1 MKKTVKITIKGFS
14 YHLDEDAYQALNDYL
29 QAIGKQFASNE
40 ESKEIVEEVECRIA
54 EIFTDW
60 TNDQKQVITLD
71 DIHRLIKIIGEPNDF
86 ASGEEEE
93 TKEPTTSN
101 TNENGKVYRDKD
113 NAVFGGVC
121 SGLGNYFAIDPLL
134 LRLLFVILVLF
145 YGLSLWAYI
154 ILWIVIPAA
163 ITPEQKMTMK
173 SRKYKQGKWKQKVSG
188 EFKDIKN
195 GPAYRGA
202 SDMASNVGKGL
213 AEVVHVIF
221 RVLAVLIG
229 VALLISG
236 MAILIGF
243 ISAFIFAEPLSISF
257 FPDVDSFRAFAEL
270 FVRPTSLTLIS
281 VTAFLVII
289 LPVLALIYWGLK
301 LILRFQTQGNTLW
314 IVGLTTWVL
323 SLIILVGTSMYE
335 ARNYA
340 FALEQDGSA
349 IIEPAPDTLY
359 IKTKELANTRVI
371 NYEFFDADIE
381 YVKSDE
387 FPNRIFWETRIDFRK
402 STSDELRVSW
412 EKTIR
417 GYQRNS
423 QKDEN
428 SHIGYDW
435 EMKGDTLFLPAHFY
449 TEDLP
454 AYRIPEYDVEIEIPE
469 NQVIHMDESVE
480 SQIGYIRTTE
490 YISRYSMGGK
500 MWKMQEE
507 GLTELEK
514 K

>member
-40 ESKEIVEEVECRIA
+40 ESKEIIEEVECRIA

-60 TNDQKQVITLD
+60 TSDQKQVITLE
-71 DIHRLIKIIGEPNDF
+71 DISRLIKILGKPNDF

-93 TKEPTTSN
+93 TNAHNASSEKV
-101 TNENGKVYRDKD
+101 NGKVYRDKD

-163 ITPEQKMTMK
+163 ITPEQKMAMK
-173 SRKYKQGKWKQKVSG
+173 SRKYQQGKWKQKVSS

-243 ISAFIFAEPLSISF
+243 ISAFIFAEPLSISI

-301 LILRFQTQGNTLW
+301 LMLRFQTQGNTLW

-359 IKTKELANTRVI
+359 IKSKQLENTHVVR
-371 NYEFFDADIE
+371 YEFFDADIE
-381 YVKSDE
+381 YVKSDKY
-387 FPNRIFWETRIDFRK
+387 PDRIFWETRVDFRK
-402 STSDELRVSW
+402 SSSDELRVKW

-423 QKDEN
+423 QQDER

-435 EMKGDTLFLPAHFY
+435 EMQGDTLFLPAHYY
-449 TEDLP
+449 TEDLA